1 MLPNKQTQ
9 ILNLKIFKI
18 FIVQMNAQKR
28 SKDLQGSGFVKI
40 DLIAS
45 STLEIVRAGLQL
57 SFKMPILKL
66 PAASTLQW

>member
-1 MLPNKQTQ
+1 
-9 ILNLKIFKI
+9 
-18 FIVQMNAQKR
+18 MNAQKR
-28 SKDLQGSGFVKI
+28 SKDLQGSGLVKI